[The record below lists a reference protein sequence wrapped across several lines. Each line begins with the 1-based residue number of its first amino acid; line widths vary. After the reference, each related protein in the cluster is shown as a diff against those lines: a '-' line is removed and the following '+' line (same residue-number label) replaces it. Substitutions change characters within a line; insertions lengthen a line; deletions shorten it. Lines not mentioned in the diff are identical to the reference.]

1 MATSP
6 NPIEKSGNISKKK
19 SKRFLV
25 FTYTYGFRAL
35 NFDPTF
41 SVHVSRSGRTKGDG
55 VMCLIGF

>member
-1 MATSP
+1 MATCP

-25 FTYTYGFRAL
+25 FTYTYGFPVL

-41 SVHVSRSGRTKGDG
+41 SVH
-55 VMCLIGF
+55 GF